1 MLLIDSFS
9 HNGAMFDDTA
19 RPWHQP
25 ISWGLKSLDMRA
37 QGYSEQI
44 IRKTN
49 KLGSF
54 QHTRHPS
61 FSWMQRHWHISTC
74 HVCTQSQRCVFSILS
89 YLLTTALWPDPANCI
104 LWPVSPPSL
113 FCFLLKLRQL
123 YTLSFLQYT
132 HEIIS
137 LWLYTGRS
145 CAVSCEPTA
154 MRYKTFNPSIFLG
167 RRQLFWLPLNTLVV
181 LVSTWNLT

>member
-1 MLLIDSFS
+1 MVLNDSFS
-9 HNGAMFDDTA
+9 SNGAMFDDTA

-104 LWPVSPPSL
+104 LWPVSPPSPD
-113 FCFLLKLRQL
+113 FFLTKLPWL
-123 YTLSFLQYT
+123 YTLSLPQQIHQT
-132 HEIIS
+132 AWV
-137 LWLYTGRS
+137 WLLSGRS
-145 CAVSCEPTA
+145 CAVSCKPCVVC
-154 MRYKTFNPSIFLG
+154 RKTFNLSFFLMMC
-167 RRQLFWLPLNTLVV
+167 
-181 LVSTWNLT
+181 